1 MIKKITAIILALLVI
16 LLPLAGCGTPASA
29 PPSATA
35 PPGREDLPEFN
46 MDNFPR
52 IDGSTANMPLIAAIY
67 SRILD
72 ISMDEAET
80 LVQTSGG
87 TGAVWRNMMWGGA
100 DVLIVYEAPENIRE
114 EMEQM
119 RLLQY
124 LEITPLG
131 RDGLVFLVNAQ
142 NPVDNLTREQ
152 LTGIYTGEITGWAE
166 VGGQEG
172 PIAAFQ
178 RNPESGSQTLLLSL
192 LMQGIEPMEP
202 PMELR
207 PGGMGALI
215 DAVAAFDGA
224 GGAIGFSVYYFANLM
239 YENPDLKLLSV
250 DGIAPSAQSIGD
262 GSYPLVN
269 EFYVVIRGSEPEG
282 SPARVLRDWL
292 LTGEGRQLMLEAG
305 YVPAF

>member
-1 MIKKITAIILALLVI
+1 MKIKITAIILALML
-16 LLPLAGCGTPASA
+16 LLPIAACETPGGTPPGT
-29 PPSATA
+29 PPA
-35 PPGREDLPEFN
+35 GQEELPWIN
-46 MDNFPR
+46 ADNFPR

-67 SRILD
+67 SRMLD

-87 TGAVWRNMMWGGA
+87 TGAVWRNMMWEGA
-100 DVLIVYEAPENIRE
+100 DMLIVYEAPEMIAD
-114 EMEQM
+114 EMRGM
-119 RLLQY
+119 GILDA
-124 LEITPLG
+124 LEITPIG

-152 LTGIYTGEITGWAE
+152 LVGIFTGEITDWSE

-178 RNPESGSQTLLLSL
+178 RNPESGSQTLLLAL

-239 YENPDLKLLSV
+239 YENPNLKLLSV
-250 DGIAPSAQSIGD
+250 DGVAPSAQSIGD

-269 EFYVVIRGSEPEG
+269 EFFVVIRAAEPED
-282 SPARVLRDWL
+282 SPARILRDWL
-292 LTGEGRQLMLEAG
+292 LTDEGRQLMLDAG